1 MNRKLVLIS
10 LISISLL
17 SLATV
22 SVSLA
27 WYATSTT
34 VILSNFNI
42 SLSADASLEIG
53 IKDKEGN
60 ITYSP
65 SVKDSTI
72 NDGLTSFA
80 PVSSMFGSSWLDSIN
95 DESFPVFRKAYAVG
109 KFSDTQSYTKTDIAT
124 DGYFTKEMYLKSDKD
139 ITLTV
144 DQAGTTIV
152 PDTTKNASKVESLK
166 DEFPDFTDEEIL
178 TNLNSINKSMRFG
191 LLIDSNFYI
200 FDPQKTEETYFGG
213 VLDIDSDSFYDYDK
227 KDGEAKEILYGEYN
241 DENKIKYGEN
251 TEVLTTTSVF
261 DANTKSG
268 VKHVDLASSIA
279 NGLEISKE
287 NSVDMAKI
295 NNTQDFIELKAN
307 EAKRF
312 VFSIYIEG
320 WDRDS
325 TNLAMYGSFL
335 ANFTFRAT
343 QEVVL

>member
-1 MNRKLVLIS
+1 M
-10 LISISLL
+10 L
-17 SLATV
+17 SLAAV

-34 VILSNFNI
+34 VILSNFNV

-53 IKDKEGN
+53 IKDSDGN
-60 ITYSP
+60 IKYS
-65 SVKDSTI
+65 STVEDSAI
-72 NDGLTSFA
+72 NDGNTAFA
-80 PVSSMFGSSWLDSIN
+80 PVSTMFSSSWLESAN
-95 DESFPVFRKAYAVG
+95 EESFPVFRKAYEVG
-109 KFSDTQSYTKTDIAT
+109 KFSDSSTYTKTDIAT
-124 DGYFTKEMYLKSDKD
+124 TGFFTKEMYLKSDKD

-144 DQAGTTIV
+144 DQAGTTIA
-152 PDTTKNASKVESLK
+152 PDTTKNAAKVENVK
-166 DEFPDFTDEEIL
+166 DKFPDFTDEEIL
-178 TNLNSINKSMRFG
+178 ANLNSINKSMRFG
-191 LLIDSNFYI
+191 LFIDGNFYI

-213 VLDIDSDSFYDYDK
+213 LLDIDADSFYDYDK

-251 TEVLTTTSVF
+251 TNVLTTTSVF

-287 NSVDMAKI
+287 NSVDMATI
-295 NNTQDFIELKAN
+295 NNTKDFIELKEN